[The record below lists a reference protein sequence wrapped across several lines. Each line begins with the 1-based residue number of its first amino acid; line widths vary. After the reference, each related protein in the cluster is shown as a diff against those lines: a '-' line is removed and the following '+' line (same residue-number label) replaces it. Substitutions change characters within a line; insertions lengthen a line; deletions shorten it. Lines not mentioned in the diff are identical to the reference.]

1 LKTKILITG
10 GAGYIGSHTVI
21 SLLKAGYTPVI
32 VDNFCNSQPWIL
44 KQIQDITGENIKS
57 YELDCTN
64 SEDLEEVFKEEQ
76 FGGIIHFAALKAVG
90 ESVTEPLKYYKN
102 NIGSLVNIIDLM
114 SKYKVPNLVFSSS
127 CTVYGEADYLPVDE
141 QHPIKTAESPY
152 ASTKQMCEQIISDCL
167 KSAKLKS
174 AVVLRYFNPVG
185 AHPSGLIGELPLG
198 TPNNLIPFI
207 TQTAAGIR
215 EELSV
220 FGNNYNTKDGTCVRD
235 YIHVVD
241 LAEAHVKSLDYLG
254 LIKPSVNLNI
264 GTGKG
269 SSVLETINTFERV
282 NNLKLKYT
290 IGNKRDGDI
299 EKIFADTS
307 LSEKTLGWKANRSL
321 DDAMKDAWKWQLYLG
336 TR

>member
-1 LKTKILITG
+1 MKTKILITG

-21 SLLKAGYTPVI
+21 SLLKVGYTPVI
-32 VDNFCNSQPWIL
+32 VDSFCNSQPWIL
-44 KQIQDITGENIKS
+44 KQIQDITGQKIKS

-64 SEDLEEVFKEEQ
+64 FEDLDEVFKEEQ

-254 LIKPSVNLNI
+254 LNKPSVNLNI

-321 DDAMKDAWKWQLYLG
+321 DDAMKDAWEWQIYLG

>member
-1 LKTKILITG
+1 MKTKKLITG

-44 KQIQDITGENIKS
+44 KQIQDITGQNIKS

-64 SEDLEEVFKEEQ
+64 FEDLDEVFKEEQ

-185 AHPSGLIGELPLG
+185 AHHSGLIGELPLG

-254 LIKPSVNLNI
+254 LNKPSVNLNI

>member
-1 LKTKILITG
+1 MKTKILVTG

-44 KQIQDITGENIKS
+44 KRIQDITGQNIKS
-57 YELDCTN
+57 YELDCT
-64 SEDLEEVFKEEQ
+64 SFEDLDEVFKEEQ

-102 NIGSLVNIIDLM
+102 NIGSLVNIIGLM
-114 SKYKVPNLVFSSS
+114 SKYNVPNLVFSSS

-254 LIKPSVNLNI
+254 LKKPSVNLNI

-269 SSVLETINTFERV
+269 SSVLETIKTFERV

-307 LSEKTLGWKANRSL
+307 LSEKTLEWKANRSL

>member
-64 SEDLEEVFKEEQ
+64 FEDLDEVFKEEQ

>member
-1 LKTKILITG
+1 MKTKILITG

-64 SEDLEEVFKEEQ
+64 FEDLDEVFKEEQ
-76 FGGIIHFAALKAVG
+76 FGGVIHFAALKAVG

-254 LIKPSVNLNI
+254 LNKPSVNLNI

>member
-1 LKTKILITG
+1 MKTKILITG

-185 AHPSGLIGELPLG
+185 AHHSGLIGELPLG

-254 LIKPSVNLNI
+254 LNKPSVNLNI

>member
-1 LKTKILITG
+1 MKTKILITG

>member
-1 LKTKILITG
+1 MKTKILITG

-44 KQIQDITGENIKS
+44 KRIQDITGQNIKS
-57 YELDCTN
+57 YELDCT
-64 SEDLEEVFKEEQ
+64 SFEDLDEVFKEEQ

-102 NIGSLVNIIDLM
+102 NIGSLVTIIGLM
-114 SKYKVPNLVFSSS
+114 SKYNVPNLVFSSS

-141 QHPIKTAESPY
+141 QHRIKTAESPY

-254 LIKPSVNLNI
+254 LKKPSVNLNI

-269 SSVLETINTFERV
+269 SSVLETIKTFERV

-307 LSEKTLGWKANRSL
+307 LSEETLEWKASRSL

>member
-1 LKTKILITG
+1 MKTKILITG

-44 KQIQDITGENIKS
+44 KQIQDITGQNIKS

-64 SEDLEEVFKEEQ
+64 FEDLDEVFKEEQ

-185 AHPSGLIGELPLG
+185 AHHSGLIGELPLG

-254 LIKPSVNLNI
+254 LNKPSVNLNI

>member
-64 SEDLEEVFKEEQ
+64 FEDLDEVFKEEQ

-254 LIKPSVNLNI
+254 LNKPSVNLNI

>member
-1 LKTKILITG
+1 MKTKILITG

-254 LIKPSVNLNI
+254 LNKPSVNLNI

>member
-1 LKTKILITG
+1 MKTKILITG

-64 SEDLEEVFKEEQ
+64 FEDLDEVFKEEQ

-220 FGNNYNTKDGTCVRD
+220 FGNSYNTEDGTCVRD

-254 LIKPSVNLNI
+254 LNKPSVNLNI

>member
-1 LKTKILITG
+1 MKTKILITG

-21 SLLKAGYTPVI
+21 NLLKAGYTPVI

-44 KQIQDITGENIKS
+44 KQIQDITGQNIKS

-64 SEDLEEVFKEEQ
+64 FEDLDEVFKEEQ

-254 LIKPSVNLNI
+254 LNKPSVNLNI

-269 SSVLETINTFERV
+269 SSVLETINTFERA